1 MTQPEALRLADALEA
16 TDQMH
21 ANADLTSAEVAAELR
36 RLHAYCRDLE
46 SHDGVTI
53 DLLNERVAYLEAQAA
68 PAECHHRP
76 PCAEC
81 VVAELAEKLRNPLV
95 FQWDSGVADVA
106 LAAPQPEAQ
115 AVSKPTR
122 TVTYVCPV
130 CDAGLERQE

>member
-1 MTQPEALRLADALEA
+1 MTQPNALRLADVLEA

-36 RLHAYCRDLE
+36 RLHAR
-46 SHDGVTI
+46 VT
-53 DLLNERVAYLEAQAA
+53 ELEAQAA

-81 VVAELAEKLRNPLV
+81 VAAELADDTIIGSSA
-95 FQWDSGVADVA
+95 WW
-106 LAAPQPEAQ
+106 AAMR
-115 AVSKPTR
+115 KPTR

-130 CDAGLERQE
+130 CAASLERQE